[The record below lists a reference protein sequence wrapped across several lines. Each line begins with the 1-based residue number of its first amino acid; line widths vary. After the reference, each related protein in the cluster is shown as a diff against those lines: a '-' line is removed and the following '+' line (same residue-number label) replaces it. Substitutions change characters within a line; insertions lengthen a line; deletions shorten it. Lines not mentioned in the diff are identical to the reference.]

1 MEAYRHHEEA
11 VVQVSVLLQT
21 KGSDVVSVRTE
32 VDVAEVIRVLAE
44 HRIGAAVVT
53 DDDRS
58 IVGIISERDVVR
70 VLAERGAEALG
81 SSVQDVME
89 RRVVTCELDTTVE
102 ELMSTMTERRIRH
115 VPVLV
120 DGALAG
126 LVSIG
131 DVVKDHIAVLE
142 HEKQAMQDYIA
153 NPY

>member
-70 VLAERGAEALG
+70 VLAERGPRPSA
-81 SSVQDVME
+81 
-89 RRVVTCELDTTVE
+89 RRCRT
-102 ELMSTMTERRIRH
+102 
-115 VPVLV
+115 
-120 DGALAG
+120 
-126 LVSIG
+126 
-131 DVVKDHIAVLE
+131 
-142 HEKQAMQDYIA
+142 
-153 NPY
+153 